1 MGGWIKENSGLK
13 FYDPYIQSVHFQK
26 FCRVKPVHLQ
36 NHSSTTR
43 YVINLVIAGN
53 HHHILSSAMAPKIKA
68 DTDDVL
74 DFINSL
80 PDSKSGSPRPPQEKT
95 ENKEELFE
103 FLDELTTNKSKSKF
117 EPSKTKTEKQVEPE
131 KKQEKEKVEEEEIKS
146 ANEELEIN
154 PIGSITNW
162 WQNEGS
168 SKVSS
173 LWGTITSNAQSLGET
188 TYQIASSTS
197 NQLSQQR
204 QNFLQENFTGKFIDN
219 DQILSISNRLNG
231 VLISMSQQIKEGLID
246 DDDELLNILLI
257 YDFHNFN
264 HLDKLCSDKFNKVM
278 NQVEGGIRVSVNNFN
293 EKAKEQDRAFIN
305 FNLFQG
311 KIIDG
316 EKLCFANLDGSIKDY
331 THFLKL
337 EEQSKKIEGEEEGEG
352 HDLKQINK
360 SNIFVSIQAI
370 NKDGQ
375 DGNKD
380 AIYIEANNSES
391 FHFLL
396 ILKDIT
402 NDITIITKTQSFP
415 LKWSKWLNG
424 EFEDV
429 EKQFS
434 ADIQPNEWVQDWIKD
449 GLSLSFA
456 VLAQEYV
463 IKRMGI

>member
-1 MGGWIKENSGLK
+1 
-13 FYDPYIQSVHFQK
+13 
-26 FCRVKPVHLQ
+26 
-36 NHSSTTR
+36 
-43 YVINLVIAGN
+43 
-53 HHHILSSAMAPKIKA
+53 MAPKIKA

-80 PDSKSGSPRPPQEKT
+80 PDSKSGSPRPSQEKT

-117 EPSKTKTEKQVEPE
+117 EPSKTKTEKPVEPE
-131 KKQEKEKVEEEEIKS
+131 KKQEKEKDKGKEKDKVEEEEIKS

-293 EKAKEQDRAFIN
+293 EKAKEKDRAFIN

-337 EEQSKKIEGEEEGEG
+337 EEQSKKIEGKEEGEGEGEG

-360 SNIFVSIQAI
+360 SHIFVSIQAI

-391 FHFLL
+391 FYFLL

-463 IKRMGI
+463 VKRMGI

>member
-1 MGGWIKENSGLK
+1 
-13 FYDPYIQSVHFQK
+13 
-26 FCRVKPVHLQ
+26 
-36 NHSSTTR
+36 
-43 YVINLVIAGN
+43 
-53 HHHILSSAMAPKIKA
+53 MAPKIKA

-117 EPSKTKTEKQVEPE
+117 EPSKTKSEKPVAPE
-131 KKQEKEKVEEEEIKS
+131 QKQEKEKEKAEEEEIKS

-188 TYQIASSTS
+188 TYQIASNTS

-293 EKAKEQDRAFIN
+293 EKAKQQDQAFIN

-331 THFLKL
+331 TNFLKL
-337 EEQSKKIEGEEEGEG
+337 EEQSKKIEGEEEGES

-424 EFEDV
+424 EFDDV

-434 ADIQPNEWVQDWIKD
+434 EDIQPHEWVQDWIKD